1 MSFGNVIL
9 IVALVTFVA
18 LVIGLHYHRGGFRF
32 GVRGGTD
39 VTTPDAEGETTDAP
53 SESPGRRPD

>member
-1 MSFGNVIL
+1 MTLGTFII
-9 IVALVTFVA
+9 IVALITFVA
-18 LVIGLHYHRGGFRF
+18 LVIGLHYRSGGFRF

-53 SESPGRRPD
+53 DESPGRRPD

>member
-1 MSFGNVIL
+1 MSLGTVII
-9 IVALVTFVA
+9 IVALVTFFA
-18 LVIGLHYHRGGFRF
+18 LVIGLHYRSGGFRF